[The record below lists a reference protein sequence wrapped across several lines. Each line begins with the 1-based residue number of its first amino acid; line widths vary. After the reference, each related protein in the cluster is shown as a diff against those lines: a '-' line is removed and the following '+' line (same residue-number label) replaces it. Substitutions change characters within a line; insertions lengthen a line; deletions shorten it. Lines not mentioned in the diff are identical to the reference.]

1 MHFGWWI
8 WLSTLCNPSSIE
20 HSKREWIDNSHQA
33 LIPTVLASC
42 EWTPIQ
48 SGSSQWWQP
57 TMSPMP
63 LTPDCTAPPSLLMTT
78 QVPTPTPAPNPFAIL
93 QFQPSTSQKVPPQN
107 CDSSAN
113 CTAKNGYPNCS
124 EIQTREILDV
134 VQESYCS
141 FTSGPVVGSNGT
153 SNGGETACNNE
164 LCCPEH
170 TKNVVYN
177 SPSNVFTM
185 V

>member
-1 MHFGWWI
+1 
-8 WLSTLCNPSSIE
+8 
-20 HSKREWIDNSHQA
+20 
-33 LIPTVLASC
+33 
-42 EWTPIQ
+42 
-48 SGSSQWWQP
+48 
-57 TMSPMP
+57 MSPMP

-78 QVPTPTPAPNPFAIL
+78 PVPTPTPAPNPFAIL

-113 CTAKNGYPNCS
+113 CTAKNGYSNCLV
-124 EIQTREILDV
+124 IQTREILDV

-164 LCCPEH
+164 LCYPEH

-185 V
+185 VQWIATATVIIDGLQCEIICRTAIVAIILCHWPSACKVQQRSQPVYEKYSCY